1 MSDTEWRIRF
11 WNEEAEKRTRRGD
24 ELTASGK
31 HDEAKSAYWSAASAL
46 STVRENTHDAAKR
59 LLIDR
64 SRAMLSILGGEPHI
78 GERIAAKQI
87 ADGIK
92 SEATAAEFRAII
104 RLAWKAQGITAKGD
118 RASSDAF
125 AAQRRR
131 VRASLVIPA
140 TKDGAS

>member
-11 WNEEAEKRTRRGD
+11 WNEEAEKHTRRGD

-31 HDEAKSAYWSAASAL
+31 HDEAKSAYWNASRAL
-46 STVRENTHDAAKR
+46 STVLDYTHDSAKH
-59 LLIDR
+59 LLINR
-64 SRAMLSILGGEPHI
+64 SRAMLAILGGEPHT
-78 GERIAAKQI
+78 GEQIAAKHI
-87 ADGIK
+87 AEGIE
-92 SEATAAEFRAII
+92 SEVTAAEFRAII
-104 RLAWKAQGITAKGD
+104 RLAWKAQRITAKGD

-140 TKDGAS
+140 TKDSES